1 MAKAGVEAPDKKTQY
16 CVKVQRWK
24 NGFLKKTIS
33 KEFFKTLKEAEL
45 VYNGHEEEGMK
56 IQLSKYVDGHEKAIK
71 EKVN

>member
-1 MAKAGVEAPDKKTQY
+1 MAKGVETPTRNTLY
-16 CVKVQRWK
+16 CVKVQKWK